1 MPLHGGPKEAA
12 KLLQAMDSES
22 RLKVLQEME
31 KQNPRMV
38 ELIRAY
44 LVSFD
49 DLRFLT
55 QSMMRDLMRKIDLE
69 KFALALRGSRPELI
83 QHILNLVSVNNRQD
97 MEAILHGKPRSVNDV
112 QKAQDEILQIIIPL
126 VEKGEWTLSEDGD
139 KLV

>member
-12 KLLQAMDSES
+12 KLLQAMDSEA
-22 RLKVLQEME
+22 RAKVLSEME
-31 KQNPRMV
+31 KQNPKMV
-38 ELIRAY
+38 ELIRSY

-55 QSMMRDLMRKIDLE
+55 QSMMRDLMRKVDIE

-83 QHILNLVSVNNRQD
+83 QHVLSLVSANNRKD
-97 MEAILHGKPRSVNDV
+97 MEVILHGKPRSVSDV
-112 QKAQDEILQIIIPL
+112 QKAQDEILQVIIPL
-126 VEKGEWTLSEDGD
+126 VESGAWVLSQEGD